1 VNPLRVAVIGAGRL
15 GHIHAQLL
23 QQHADVR
30 LVGVVDPDPA
40 ARRRAAEAFRVA
52 AVDHYHELL
61 GNVDA
66 AVVAA
71 PTLQHFTLS
80 RDLLRHGVHLL
91 VEKPLTTSLAEAD
104 ELIRLARYQRLV
116 LQVGH
121 VERFNPAIAA
131 AAPHLEAPCYFEAVR
146 TSGYSCR
153 STDIGVVLD
162 LMIHDLDLLLSLV
175 DSAVSS
181 VQAVGATVIGPH
193 EDMAQARITFAD
205 GCVANLTASRTSFR
219 AQRTVQVY
227 GRRGMVSLDLAQRT
241 AQRVR
246 LSQELLQGIDVDLLD
261 GDEKEQLRNRLF
273 QDYLPIQ
280 TLEVP
285 ERNALLD
292 EQRDFLASIRTGRSP
307 RVSGTDARR
316 ALDVAL
322 RIQQEIAEFERRMR
336 HTAWPATTPALPDI
350 LPPRRQAG

>member
-246 LSQELLQGIDVDLLD
+246 LSQE
-261 GDEKEQLRNRLF
+261 QLRNRLF